1 MNCAHR
7 SAAIPDLVRYG
18 SGAVHP
24 EAMSPTAPPPIID
37 QTALALAPL
46 DAETTALSRW
56 EAIAADIRIAAQ
68 DAESKAFDYRD
79 AIGNRQAR
87 SWVAQLRKLKG
98 SIERARKDAKAVHL
112 ERGRAVDQAAKDLA
126 AKVELLIQP
135 HETELLAIEAEE
147 AARIAAHQAI
157 IARIAA
163 LIETDDVIAN
173 GTSEEIEKRI
183 AELAAID
190 PSNMEEF
197 AVRAAADRETAIEHL
212 TSLLEVMREQ
222 EAQAAELEALRAA
235 EAARLEAERIEQA
248 RQQAVEE
255 ERQRQQ
261 QEREAAAWREQQAL
275 AAAEAAR
282 QAQADAERRAAEA
295 EAREQQRLAEQ
306 TRAEQ
311 ARAEAIANR
320 KAEFVQTLIGEMKGM
335 NREDVAEAIVDGS
348 LHPAV
353 AVNWELV

>member
-1 MNCAHR
+1 
-7 SAAIPDLVRYG
+7 
-18 SGAVHP
+18 
-24 EAMSPTAPPPIID
+24 MSPTAPPPIID
-37 QTALALAPL
+37 QTALALAPV

-68 DAESKAFDYRD
+68 DAQGKSFDYRD

-126 AKVELLIQP
+126 AEVELLIHP
-135 HETELLAIEAEE
+135 HETELLAIEAQES
-147 AARIAAHQAI
+147 ARIAAHQSI
-157 IARIAA
+157 IDRIAA
-163 LIETDDVIAN
+163 LVDTDDVIHN
-173 GTSEEIEKRI
+173 GTSNDIERRI
-183 AELAAID
+183 AELTAID
-190 PSNMEEF
+190 PSTMEEF
-197 AVRAAADRETAIEHL
+197 AIRATADRDSAIEHL
-212 TSLLEVMREQ
+212 KAFLTVLREQ
-222 EAQAAELEALRAA
+222 EAQAAELEALRVA
-235 EAARLEAERIEQA
+235 EAARLEAERIEKA
-248 RQQAVEE
+248 RQQATEE

-275 AAAEAAR
+275 AAAESAR

-295 EAREQQRLAEQ
+295 ESREQERLAEQ
-306 TRAEQ
+306 ARAEQ
-311 ARAEAIANR
+311 ARADAMANR

-335 NREDVAEAIVDGS
+335 NRENVADAIVDGS

-353 AVNWELV
+353 VVNWELV